1 MRPLLRALGYVW
13 ALPNTVVGLVLG
25 ALSVQRPRFA
35 HGVILFDRA
44 PRGFLWAFTR
54 AGWGAITLGHVI
66 LSGSRVE
73 GTVLVHE
80 MAHVRQASLLG
91 PLFLPS
97 YLTLHVFTGYADN
110 PFETQAVRAEPRP
123 AGPGGARAS
132 GRAGWRRSPG
142 RPPR

>member
-1 MRPLLRALGYVW
+1 MRPLLRGFGYVW
-13 ALPNTVVGLVLG
+13 ALPNTVIGLVLG
-25 ALSVQRPRFA
+25 ALSAQSPRVA

-73 GTVLVHE
+73 GATLLHE
-80 MAHVRQASLLG
+80 LAHVRQASLLG
-91 PLFLPS
+91 PLFLPA
-97 YLTLHVFTGYADN
+97 YLTLHLFTGYADN

-123 AGPGGARAS
+123 AGPGEETAS
-132 GRAGWRRSPG
+132 GRAGWRPSPE